1 MTTSQE
7 TISIP
12 ELSTA
17 PQVSAEGQLVVRVA
31 PLESGLGVGLVITPN
46 EYVIGTGRVKFRRAP
61 RIATIR
67 SILIDDSCKFERT
80 AIRWAVSSFVDG
92 ELFGLLVRPLA
103 RR

>member
-17 PQVSAEGQLVVRVA
+17 TQVSAEGQLVVRVA
-31 PLESGLGVGLVITPN
+31 PLESGLGVGLVIAPN

-61 RIATIR
+61 RIAKVR
-67 SILIDDSCKFERT
+67 SILIDHSCKFERS

-92 ELFGLLVRPLA
+92 ETLWLVG
-103 RR
+103 